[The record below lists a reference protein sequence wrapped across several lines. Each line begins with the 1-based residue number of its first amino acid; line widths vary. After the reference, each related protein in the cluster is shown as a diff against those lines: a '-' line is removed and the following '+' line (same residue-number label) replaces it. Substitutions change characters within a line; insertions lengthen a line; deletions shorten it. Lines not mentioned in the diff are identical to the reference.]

1 MDWEAGIN
9 HSLIYLANGLLAI
22 FYFLWSNGPLLL
34 ALLCAAIVTLVFDRQ
49 SRKTAGDR
57 VRRYGRGQR
66 AQASYRPYWE
76 TAVAAIFWVTAS
88 LLSAPPIPLI
98 GALMWL
104 SFVIALRYI
113 PQERENLLFRQK
125 VMIAVYALIALTM
138 RAFFTYSPDLS
149 RLAAVMGGQGEAA
162 DLFSTVR
169 DGLIPYAALVVWV
182 MYPLGYFGMIVQR
195 FAVNRGSLLKPR
207 GTPEDYIRDLR
218 TRGDRFG

>member
-1 MDWEAGIN
+1 MDWEAGVN

-34 ALLCAAIVTLVFDRQ
+34 AVFCATLVALVFDRQ
-49 SRKTAGDR
+49 SRKTVGDR
-57 VRRYGRGQR
+57 LRRYGRGQQV
-66 AQASYRPYWE
+66 QASYRPYWE
-76 TAVAAIFWVTAS
+76 TGLAATLWAVAS
-88 LLSAPPIPLI
+88 LLSAPPVPLI

-104 SFVIALRYI
+104 SFVLALRYI

-138 RAFFTYSPDLS
+138 RAFFAYSPDLS

-169 DGLIPYAALVVWV
+169 DGLMPYAALVVWV

-195 FAVNRGSLLKPR
+195 FAINRGSLLKPG

-218 TRGDRFG
+218 TRGGRFG